1 MTKKFSK
8 RLVAGRWQLVAGSLL
23 LAAPLAA
30 QQRDS
35 IKIRREP
42 GLYPKVWING
52 QDVSGQVEPFMQ
64 RRARLGITVELAA
77 KETDSLGAFVQAVT
91 PGGPASKAG
100 IRSGDIITRLD
111 GKTVLNQNG
120 RKVAEEES
128 APGVRLIELVAK
140 LEPND
145 TVAVEFL
152 RGEARRTVSL
162 VTGDE
167 PVQAGFGEGSF
178 FFRTPGEPGER
189 IRVPGMRVEPFEG
202 DPNMVFE
209 RRPNVAMLMGPGS
222 LGELEVAPLNPDL
235 GAYFGATEGILVI
248 RVPANSTLNLKGGDV
263 ILTVDGRKPAGPGS
277 LLRILRSYDDGENI
291 KLEVLRQ
298 KQRITVTGKLERQ
311 D

>member
-1 MTKKFSK
+1 MRSIQL
-8 RLVAGRWQLVAGSLL
+8 LVLSLTI
-23 LAAPLAA
+23 ASTASA

-64 RRARLGITVELAA
+64 RRARLGVTVELAA
-77 KETDSLGAFVQAVT
+77 KETDSLGAFIQAVT

-100 IRSGDIITRLD
+100 LRSGDIITKLD

-167 PVQAGFGEGSF
+167 PLQAGFGEGGF

-202 DPNMVFE
+202 NPPMVFE

-298 KQRITVTGKLERQ
+298 KQKITVTGKLERQ

>member
-1 MTKKFSK
+1 MKELSMRSIYFLTLSMTIVST
-8 RLVAGRWQLVAGSLL
+8 ASA
-23 LAAPLAA
+23 
-30 QQRDS
+30 QRDTL
-35 IKIRREP
+35 KVRREP
-42 GLYPKVWING
+42 GMYPKVWING
-52 QDVSGQVEPFMQ
+52 QDMSSQVEPFMQ

-77 KETDSLGAFVQAVT
+77 KETDSLGAFIRAVT

-100 IRSGDIITRLD
+100 IRSGDIITKLG
-111 GKTVLNQNG
+111 GKSVLNQNG

-128 APGVRLIELVAK
+128 APGVRLIELAAK
-140 LEPND
+140 LEPDD
-145 TVAVEFL
+145 TVAVEYL
-152 RGEARRTVSL
+152 RGEARRTVTL
-162 VTGDE
+162 IAGDE
-167 PVQAGFGEGSF
+167 PVQAGFGENSF

-189 IRVPGMRVEPFEG
+189 FRVPGMRVEPFEP
-202 DPNMVFE
+202 DEAFTFE
-209 RRPNVAMLMGPGS
+209 RRPGMTMLMGPGS

-277 LLRILRSYDDGENI
+277 LIRILRSYEDGESI

-298 KQRITVTGKLERQ
+298 KQKMTVTGKLEHK